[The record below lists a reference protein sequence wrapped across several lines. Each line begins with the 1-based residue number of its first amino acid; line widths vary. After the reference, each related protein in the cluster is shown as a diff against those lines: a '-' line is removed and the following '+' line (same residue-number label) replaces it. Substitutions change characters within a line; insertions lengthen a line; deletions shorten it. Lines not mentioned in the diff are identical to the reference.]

1 MANMIGRLG
10 VVLGLDSAEFVRGI
24 DGASKKLD
32 AFAEKAVSAG
42 RVAGA
47 ALVAASVA
55 ALRYADDIYDVAKAN
70 DVAVD
75 SIVKLK
81 LALSQSGG
89 ESGNA
94 SKLISSFTMYVDKA
108 ATGTF
113 EAQKNFKSLGISL
126 KDLGS
131 MSMDQLF
138 AKTAESIAQIND
150 PITRNAK
157 AMEIFGKSA
166 KGVDMIGF
174 ADEMANASRVTEQT
188 AKGIEQAGKL
198 FDNLDRM
205 AQKAAMTITSALTP
219 SLQIINSLLDGFLNK
234 NVSLIDSIHD
244 AYNLIAPGMIRERL
258 PLYMKKTPGGQRI
271 TPFEMPDDQVRE
283 TTLGIDPKQKE
294 ELAKHQALMAKLAKE
309 TRDRQEYHN
318 RLIEEAKRKNKELYE
333 QEWDALKKKQQLK
346 EDIQK
351 AQDQADMAMK
361 QQQRLRENQLDYDR
375 QVLLLATQNKDLK
388 SYELKYAQ
396 DIMSIRA
403 QYLEQEYQIKN
414 DRTQSEE
421 YKNQAL
427 AQEIVLR
434 DKAIAQAK
442 EALEISRQES
452 EGSFQKGFG
461 KGFDEFIRNMP
472 NQLELGRQAFNTLF
486 GSMDAALQN
495 FVRTGKFSFKDFA
508 RSLIQ
513 DMMLIQA
520 RANMMSMMKGVW
532 SMFGGGTPSISL
544 GEAYGGGTAGSIG
557 ISGFANGGNPPVGMP
572 SLVGERGPELF
583 VPRTAGTIIP
593 NNNLAS
599 SMGGG
604 QTINYN
610 GPYIAN
616 MSAIDTQ
623 SGAQFLAKN
632 KQAVWATYQ
641 SANRSI
647 PVTR

>member
-188 AKGIEQAGKL
+188 AKGIEEAGKL
-198 FDNLDRM
+198 FDNLDKM
-205 AQKAAMTITSALTP
+205 AQKAATTITAALAP
-219 SLQIINSLLDGFLNK
+219 SLKIINTLLDGFLNK
-234 NVSLIDSIHD
+234 NVSLIDAIHD
-244 AYNLIAPGMIRERL
+244 LYNLLAPGMIRERL

-294 ELAKHQALMAKLAKE
+294 ELTKHQALMAKLAKE
-309 TRDRQEYHN
+309 TKDRQEYHN
-318 RLIEEAKRKNKELYE
+318 RLIEEAKKKNKELYD
-333 QEWDALKKKQQLK
+333 QEWNALTKKEQLK
-346 EDIQK
+346 EDLQK
-351 AQDQADMAMK
+351 AQDQADMALK

-427 AQEIVLR
+427 EQEIVLR

-461 KGFDEFIRNMP
+461 KGFDEFVRNMP
-472 NQLELGRQAFNTLF
+472 NQLDMGRQAFNSLF

-532 SMFGGGTPSISL
+532 SMFGGGTPSVSL
-544 GEAYGGGTAGSIG
+544 VEAYGGGTAGAV
-557 ISGFANGGNPPVGMP
+557 GFSHANGGSPTVGVP
-572 SLVGERGPELF
+572 NLVGERGPELF
-583 VPRTAGTIIP
+583 IPSQSGMIIP

-599 SMGGG
+599 VMGGG

-610 GPYIAN
+610 GPYIAS

>member
-1 MANMIGRLG
+1 M
-10 VVLGLDSAEFVRGI
+10 DSAFPKLTMLNKLLNFIASNAFSAGQAIEAMQKTLETVAGRSLISQTYGESDKGFAEMKKLNDEYFKFLENQRFAQEQFDKNLSGVRQGGSGRGI
-24 DGASKKLD
+24 MGYEDYLPKST
-32 AFAEKAVSAG
+32 
-42 RVAGA
+42 
-47 ALVAASVA
+47 
-55 ALRYADDIYDVAKAN
+55 LRPTV
-70 DVAVD
+70 
-75 SIVKLK
+75 
-81 LALSQSGG
+81 
-89 ESGNA
+89 E
-94 SKLISSFTMYVDKA
+94 
-108 ATGTF
+108 
-113 EAQKNFKSLGISL
+113 
-126 KDLGS
+126 
-131 MSMDQLF
+131 
-138 AKTAESIAQIND
+138 
-150 PITRNAK
+150 
-157 AMEIFGKSA
+157 
-166 KGVDMIGF
+166 GVDTKH
-174 ADEMANASRVTEQT
+174 E
-188 AKGIEQAGKL
+188 
-198 FDNLDRM
+198 
-205 AQKAAMTITSALTP
+205 AA
-219 SLQIINSLLDGFLNK
+219 
-234 NVSLIDSIHD
+234 
-244 AYNLIAPGMIRERL
+244 
-258 PLYMKKTPGGQRI
+258 
-271 TPFEMPDDQVRE
+271 
-283 TTLGIDPKQKE
+283 
-294 ELAKHQALMAKLAKE
+294 MAKLAKE
-309 TRDRQEYHN
+309 TKDRQEYHN
-318 RLIEEAKRKNKELYE
+318 RLIEEAKKKNKELYE
-333 QEWDALKKKQQLK
+333 QEWDALKKKEQLK

-351 AQDQADMAMK
+351 AQDEADMAMK

-375 QVLLLATQNKDLK
+375 QILLLNTQNKDLK

-461 KGFDEFIRNMP
+461 KGFDEFVRNIP
-472 NQLELGRQAFNTLF
+472 NQLDMGRQAFNTLF

-544 GEAYGGGTAGSIG
+544 GEAYGGGTAGAV
-557 ISGFANGGNPPVGMP
+557 GFSHANGGSPTVGVP
-572 SLVGERGPELF
+572 NLVGERGPELF
-583 VPRTAGTIIP
+583 IPSQSGMIIP

-599 SMGGG
+599 VMGGG

>member
-24 DGASKKLD
+24 DGASKRLD
-32 AFAEKAVSAG
+32 AFAENAVASG
-42 RVAGA
+42 KVAAA

-55 ALRYADDIYDVAKAN
+55 ALKYADDIYDVAKAN

-81 LALSQSGG
+81 VALSQSGG
-89 ESGNA
+89 QAQDA
-94 SKLISSFTMYVDKA
+94 SKFMSSFTMYVDKA

-113 EAQKNFKSLGISL
+113 EAQKNFAKLGISL
-126 KDLGS
+126 KDIGS
-131 MSMDQLF
+131 LSMDKIF
-138 AKTAESIAQIND
+138 AKTVESIAQIND
-150 PITRNAK
+150 PVTRNAK
-157 AMEIFGKSA
+157 AIEMFGKAA

-174 ADEMANASRVTEQT
+174 AEEMANAAKVSQET
-188 AKGIEQAGKL
+188 AKSIEQAGKF
-198 FDNLDRM
+198 FDLMDKM
-205 AQKAAMTITSALTP
+205 AHKAGMTLTEVLAP
-219 SLQIINSLLDGFLNK
+219 PLKIINSLLDGFLNK

-244 AYNLIAPGMIRERL
+244 AYNLLAPGMIRERQ

-271 TPFEMPDDQVRE
+271 TPFEMPDEQLRE
-283 TTLGIDPKQKE
+283 TELGVDPKQQAA
-294 ELAKHQALMAKLAKE
+294 LAKQQTALAKIAKE
-309 TRDRQEYHN
+309 IKDRQEYHN
-318 RLIEEAKRKNKELYE
+318 KLIEENIKKNKELYDK
-333 QEWDALKKKQQLK
+333 EWNALTKKYTLL

-351 AQDQADMAMK
+351 QQDSADLSLK
-361 QQQRLRENQLDYDR
+361 QQQRMQLNQLDYDR
-375 QVLLLATQNKDLK
+375 QILLLKTQNKDLQA
-388 SYELKYAQ
+388 YELKYAQ
-396 DIMSIRA
+396 DIITIRA
-403 QYLEQEYQIKN
+403 QYLEQEHQIN
-414 DRTQSEE
+414 SNEALGEE
-421 YKNQAL
+421 YKRQAL
-427 AQEIVLR
+427 EQNIVLR
-434 DKAIAQAK
+434 DRSIAQAREVLDIAK
-442 EALEISRQES
+442 QES

-461 KGFDEFIRNMP
+461 KGFDEFVRNMP
-472 NQLELGRQAFNTLF
+472 NQLELGRQTFNTLMS
-486 GSMDAALQN
+486 SMESALQN

-513 DMMLIQA
+513 DMIMIQA
-520 RANMMSMMKGVW
+520 RAQMMSMMKGIW
-532 SMFGGGTPSISL
+532 SMFGGGTPSVNL
-544 GEAYGGGTAGSIG
+544 GYGGGSSGAVG
-557 ISGFANGGNPPVGMP
+557 ISGFADGGSPPVGRA

-593 NNNLAS
+593 NNQLANA
-599 SMGGG
+599 MGGG
-604 QTINYN
+604 QTVNYN

>member
-10 VVLGLDSAEFVRGI
+10 VVLGLNSAEFVRGI

-32 AFAEKAVSAG
+32 DFAEKAVSAG

-188 AKGIEQAGKL
+188 AKGIEEAGKL

-205 AQKAAMTITSALTP
+205 AQKAATTITAALAP
-219 SLQIINSLLDGFLNK
+219 SLKIINTLLDGFLNK
-234 NVSLIDSIHD
+234 NVSMIDAIHD
-244 AYNLIAPGMIRERL
+244 LYNLLAPGMIRERL

-294 ELAKHQALMAKLAKE
+294 ELAKQQALLAKLAKE

-318 RLIEEAKRKNKELYE
+318 RLIEQAIKKNQDLYE
-333 QEWDALKKKQQLK
+333 KEYSALQKKYKLL
-346 EDIQK
+346 EDIQEQ
-351 AQDQADMAMK
+351 QDAADLSMK
-361 QQQRLRENQLDYDR
+361 QQQRLRENQLNYDR
-375 QVLLLATQNKDLK
+375 QILLLNTQNKDLK

-396 DIMSIRA
+396 DIMTIRA
-403 QYLEQEYQIKN
+403 QYLEQEYQIN
-414 DRTQSEE
+414 NSATLGEE
-421 YKNQAL
+421 YKKQAL
-427 AQEIVLR
+427 EQEIVLR

-495 FVRTGKFSFKDFA
+495 FVRTSKFSFKDFA

-599 SMGGG
+599 AMGGG